1 MHFYVDHPK
10 FLEKPWNLPSSCG
23 NANPLRGAKPHG
35 VSWAEQCRLEDR
47 PFTITEWNFSAP
59 GRFRGVGGIVTGAWA
74 AQHGWDGLWRFAWSH
89 DITGVKTPE
98 RKPMGYFDMSGD
110 PLQLASERATMCL
123 FLRRD
128 IATGDAKSLVVDGK
142 AGTMAIDTPMTC
154 GVFSEGGR
162 MRAGCIAADCRGVPA
177 TIWASS
183 LDGKP
188 IAESSRILL
197 THLTDVQNSGT
208 TFEDDTM
215 RVLLAWGGLPHL
227 MRNGKAHVALSL
239 LPGEFSVFALDG
251 EGTRRREVSSVA
263 GDGRLAFVADIGAD
277 PASATYMYEIVRRDR

>member
-1 MHFYVDHPK
+1 
-10 FLEKPWNLPSSCG
+10 
-23 NANPLRGAKPHG
+23 
-35 VSWAEQCRLEDR
+35 
-47 PFTITEWNFSAP
+47 
-59 GRFRGVGGIVTGAWA
+59 
-74 AQHGWDGLWRFAWSH
+74 
-89 DITGVKTPE
+89 
-98 RKPMGYFDMSGD
+98 
-110 PLQLASERATMCL
+110 
-123 FLRRD
+123 
-128 IATGDAKSLVVDGK
+128 
-142 AGTMAIDTPMTC
+142 
-154 GVFSEGGR
+154 
-162 MRAGCIAADCRGVPA
+162 MRAGCIAADCGGVPA

-251 EGTRRREVSSVA
+251 DGSRRRDVSSVA

-277 PASATYMYEIVRRDR
+277 PASATYMYEIVRRGR

>member
-1 MHFYVDHPK
+1 
-10 FLEKPWNLPSSCG
+10 
-23 NANPLRGAKPHG
+23 
-35 VSWAEQCRLEDR
+35 
-47 PFTITEWNFSAP
+47 
-59 GRFRGVGGIVTGAWA
+59 
-74 AQHGWDGLWRFAWSH
+74 
-89 DITGVKTPE
+89 
-98 RKPMGYFDMSGD
+98 MGYFDMSGD

-162 MRAGCIAADCRGVPA
+162 MRAGCIAADCGGVPA

-251 EGTRRREVSSVA
+251 DGSRRRDVSSVA